1 LLTCGTVGT
10 LLFASVSSMVNSHF
24 GLQGAVNTST
34 VAYCVLL
41 LTLVIAVTCSQA
53 ERLARPPSAAV

>member
-1 LLTCGTVGT
+1 
-10 LLFASVSSMVNSHF
+10 MVNSHF